1 MFWGI
6 AFFVLSILFVQPVA
20 AANMEIDHNA
30 ELNKVCKPMNCVVP
44 VPTLVDPYEDLIKI
58 DQDFYLTGLTWN
70 NTKIYI
76 YVDDIYQ
83 GEATVIDDDD
93 SNTANF
99 YYLIENNSLLEGQ
112 HEWKVIAWTE
122 TMRKRS
128 YVSAENNFI
137 IEDYF
142 IAPQLDRITVDI
154 DNNRWLVGAAG
165 NNSIVSVYVD
175 NVYQGETRTDGNFN
189 YNLGNLS
196 PGLHTF
202 YTVARDANTGKL
214 SKWSNLLSEQIL
226 EIDAPV
232 EEPVI
237 PEEPEEPVIP
247 EEEII
252 SEESIEELDE
262 LTELEEIS
270 QPEDLDQEEQISS
283 ISEEYDNE
291 VTIISEEDDTNVSVS
306 ELEDSDIEVGVISE
320 EESQDQLVVDAQKS
334 ELETIVAEEGE
345 RENSSA
351 TEELQPATPS
361 IEDEEIIMEELSLA
375 EKQGRNRKVGIWL
388 LIILIVIVVASTFL
402 SGKKNNSRQKEK
414 SEEDDTDSHQGNLF
428 NRE

>member
-1 MFWGI
+1 MVKKMFWGI

-30 ELNKVCKPMNCVVP
+30 ELNKVCKPMNCIVP

-232 EEPVI
+232 EEPII
-237 PEEPEEPVIP
+237 PEEP
-247 EEEII
+247 
-252 SEESIEELDE
+252 
-262 LTELEEIS
+262 TELIELEEVPEIS

-291 VTIISEEDDTNVSVS
+291 VTIISEEDDANVSVG
-306 ELEDSDIEVGVISE
+306 ELEDSDIEVGVVSE

-334 ELETIVAEEGE
+334 ELETIVDEEGE
-345 RENSSA
+345 RENLSA

-402 SGKKNNSRQKEK
+402 SGKKNNFRQKEK

-428 NRE
+428 NKE

>member
-93 SNTANF
+93 SDTANF

-202 YTVARDANTGKL
+202 YTVARDVNTGKL
-214 SKWSNLLSEQIL
+214 SKRSNLLSEQIL

-232 EEPVI
+232 EEPII
-237 PEEPEEPVIP
+237 PEEP
-247 EEEII
+247 
-252 SEESIEELDE
+252 
-262 LTELEEIS
+262 TELIELEEVPEIS

-291 VTIISEEDDTNVSVS
+291 VTIISEEDDANVSVG
-306 ELEDSDIEVGVISE
+306 ELEDSDIEVGVVSE

-402 SGKKNNSRQKEK
+402 SGKKNNFRQKEK

-428 NRE
+428 NKE

>member
-30 ELNKVCKPMNCVVP
+30 ELNKVCKPMNCIVP

-202 YTVARDANTGKL
+202 YTVARDVNTGKL
-214 SKWSNLLSEQIL
+214 SKRSNLLSEQIL

-232 EEPVI
+232 EEPII
-237 PEEPEEPVIP
+237 PEEP
-247 EEEII
+247 
-252 SEESIEELDE
+252 
-262 LTELEEIS
+262 TELIELEEVPEIS

-291 VTIISEEDDTNVSVS
+291 VTIISEEDDANVSVG
-306 ELEDSDIEVGVISE
+306 ELEDSDIEVGVVSE

-334 ELETIVAEEGE
+334 ELETIVDEEGE
-345 RENSSA
+345 RENLSA

-402 SGKKNNSRQKEK
+402 SGKKNNFRQKEK

-428 NRE
+428 NKE

>member
-1 MFWGI
+1 MVKKMFWGI

-202 YTVARDANTGKL
+202 YTVARDVNTGKL
-214 SKWSNLLSEQIL
+214 SKRSNLLSEQIL

-232 EEPVI
+232 EEPII
-237 PEEPEEPVIP
+237 PEEP
-247 EEEII
+247 
-252 SEESIEELDE
+252 
-262 LTELEEIS
+262 TELIELEEVPEIS

-291 VTIISEEDDTNVSVS
+291 VTIISEEDDANVSVG

-402 SGKKNNSRQKEK
+402 SGKKNNFRQKEK

-428 NRE
+428 NKE